1 MFDASSKG
9 YSFAHGIRGILSM
22 MAAQREETMAKKGKG
37 LKKPK
42 KLAKKLKEEAK
53 KQTKKSNA
61 EVDRSEVKPPS
72 PFSS

>member
-1 MFDASSKG
+1 
-9 YSFAHGIRGILSM
+9 
-22 MAAQREETMAKKGKG
+22 MAKKGKG

-53 KQTKKSNA
+53 KETKKSST
-61 EVDRSEVKPPS
+61 EVDRSDVKPLS